1 MRRIF
6 SALLISCSSLLTL
19 AQTSISGVINTYSA
33 VTFTDFCNNNA
44 IVESAI
50 GFSAGDKVLLI
61 QMTGANMDLAETA
74 SYGTITDYNTTGNYE
89 ILTIGTIS
97 FNIITFT
104 EAMEKT
110 YDAINGRVQLVR
122 IPQYTDVDIDG
133 VVTATPWTGTKGGI
147 VAFFA
152 SGTVTFNN
160 NIDVSWQGFKGG
172 DDFSHTL
179 CWSTTG
185 NFSGYACTEADYC
198 GSRKGESIGV
208 YLTDSL
214 GRGAPANGGG
224 GGNDSNTGGGG
235 GANYGAG
242 GVGGERYS
250 VPSAECPGDFPGY
263 GGHALLYSNAENRIF
278 MGGGGGSGDQNDN
291 DGTPGSPGGGI
302 VLIQA
307 NAIDG
312 NGFAIKANGKP
323 VFAIASN
330 DAAGG
335 GGGAGTVILDVA
347 SITSTLNVELVGG
360 DGGDVDNDFDATNC
374 HGPGGGGG
382 GGTLWVS
389 GGSLPVNLSYNAAGG
404 PAGITINPDAP
415 SACNGSSNGAAAGSP
430 GGTLTDLVLPMPSV
444 IFVPLTLTIEPTQDT
459 ILCEGESLNIDAIAT
474 GTGTLDY
481 LWSDGST
488 STSVFVTPTGE
499 VTYQVTVSDD
509 RGCQITKTIDADI
522 IENVEVSAYPD
533 SVIAQGNFVTLF
545 TNLDPTFDYSWS
557 PVDETIDDPTNST
570 PTVHP
575 LTTTTYCVTVT
586 DQVSGC
592 VSEDCLLIEV
602 IADVAIPN
610 VFSPNGDGVN
620 DIFRIPNLGDLCEA
634 ITFFKIYTRWGDEVY
649 DYFLD
654 PLQTGWTGIDQQT
667 GIPQNVGTYMY
678 VIKLDCVSE
687 ERIFKNDVLL
697 LR

>member
-1 MRRIF
+1 MRRVFTFLFFGIP
-6 SALLISCSSLLTL
+6 SLLSF
-19 AQTSISGVINTYSA
+19 AQTSISGVINTYAA
-33 VTFTDFCNNNA
+33 VSFTDFCNNNV
-44 IVESAI
+44 IVESSI
-50 GFSAGDKVLLI
+50 GFSVGDKVLLI
-61 QMTGANMDLAETA
+61 QMTGAEMDLTESSA
-74 SYGTITDYNTTGNYE
+74 YGTVTNYNTTGNYE
-89 ILTIGTIS
+89 ILSIGSIS

-147 VAFFA
+147 VTFFA

-160 NIDVSWQGFKGG
+160 HIDVSYQGFKGG

-179 CWSTTG
+179 CWSSTG
-185 NFSGYACTEADYC
+185 NFNGYACTEAEYC

-208 YLTDSL
+208 YLVDSL
-214 GRGAPANGGG
+214 GRGAPSNGGG

-235 GANYGAG
+235 GANFGAG
-242 GVGGERYS
+242 GIGGERYN
-250 VPSAECPGDFPGY
+250 VPSSDCSGDFPGL
-263 GGHALLYSNAENRIF
+263 GGHALTYSNTENKIF

-307 NAIDG
+307 NTISG

-335 GGGAGTVILDVA
+335 GGGAGTVVLDVA
-347 SITSTLNVELVGG
+347 SITSTLNVEIIGG
-360 DGGDVDNDFDATNC
+360 DGGDVDNNFDGTNC

-389 GGSLPVNLSYNAAGG
+389 GATLPVNLLYDAAGG
-404 PAGITINPDAP
+404 TAGTTINPDAP
-415 SACNGSSNGAAAGSP
+415 AACNGSSNEALPGQP

-444 IFVPLTLTIEPTQDT
+444 LFIPLTLTIEPTQDT
-459 ILCEGESLNIDAIAT
+459 VLCEGESISIDAIAT
-474 GTGTLDY
+474 GTGILD
-481 LWSDGST
+481 LVWADGST
-488 STSVFVTPTGE
+488 GTNITVTPAGE
-499 VTYQVTVSDD
+499 TTYQITVTDE
-509 RGCQITKTIDADI
+509 RGCQITKTVHVEI

-545 TNLDPTFDYSWS
+545 TNLDPSFDYAWT
-557 PVDETIDDPTNST
+557 PVDETIDDPSSST

-575 LTTTTYCVTVT
+575 LSTATYCVTVT
-586 DQVSGC
+586 DQASGC
-592 VSEDCLLIEV
+592 ISEDCIVIDV

-620 DIFRIPNLGDLCEA
+620 DIFRIPNLGDLCEE
-634 ITFFKIYTRWGDEVY
+634 ITFFKIYTRWGEEVY
-649 DYFLD
+649 DYLLD
-654 PLQTGWTGIDQQT
+654 PLKAGWTGVDQQT

-678 VIKLDCVSE
+678 VIKLDCTNE